1 MYLVDTNIFLESL
14 LGQNRTNEVQLFL
27 QSIDLRTI
35 FITDLSLH
43 SIGIIL
49 FRLKN
54 FPLFVLFLEDIV
66 INGIGVL
73 SLSPE
78 EHKTLGQPAQQF
90 NLDFDDA
97 YQYAV
102 AKKYDL
108 QLISFDTD
116 FDQTDRGRQ
125 EPADVL

>member
-1 MYLVDTNIFLESL
+1 M
-14 LGQNRTNEVQLFL
+14 

-49 FRLKN
+49 FWLKN

-66 INGIGVL
+66 INGVGVL

-116 FDQTDRGRQ
+116 FDQTDRGRR

>member
-1 MYLVDTNIFLESL
+1 M
-14 LGQNRTNEVQLFL
+14 LGQNRTNEVRLFL
-27 QSIDLRTI
+27 QSIDLNTI

-54 FPLFVLFLEDIV
+54 FPLFDSFLEDIV
-66 INGIGVL
+66 INGVDVL

-78 EHKTLGQPAQQF
+78 EQKTLKQPAQQF